1 MPLILSEYPTG
12 GVDSRDI
19 LYGDTFATDSPSSG
33 SLLRKQIR
41 RILGKRVWAV
51 YCIYSSVDY
60 KAKVL

>member
-12 GVDSRDI
+12 GEDSRDI
-19 LYGDTFATDSPSSG
+19 LYGDIW